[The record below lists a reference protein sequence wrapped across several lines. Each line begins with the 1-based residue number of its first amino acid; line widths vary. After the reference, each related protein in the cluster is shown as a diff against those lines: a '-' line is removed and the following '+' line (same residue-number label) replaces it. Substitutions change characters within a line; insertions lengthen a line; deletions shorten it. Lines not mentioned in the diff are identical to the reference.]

1 MWITLALGM
10 NSSNLP
16 VVLSENLQPIARRQ
30 SVLLIF
36 WLATCFPCI
45 PSIPMDKS
53 SFSSTMPLPIN
64 VVAIGA
70 LINSASFLTSSL
82 APDNM
87 VPPPA
92 KMNGLSASRS
102 ILAAFA
108 ICLELPFTV
117 GL

>member
-1 MWITLALGM
+1 M
-10 NSSNLP
+10 
-16 VVLSENLQPIARRQ
+16 PIA
-30 SVLLIF
+30 
-36 WLATCFPCI
+36 
-45 PSIPMDKS
+45 KS
-53 SFSSTMPLPIN
+53 SFSSTIPLPIN

-70 LINSASFLTSSL
+70 LINSASFLTSSE
-82 APDNM
+82 APAKI

-92 KMNGLSASRS
+92 KINGLSASRS